1 MSWRSDDGWWRY
13 RPIGCGYGT
22 AALPTSHAY
31 EPGSNGTADVAVV
44 GGGAAGLHVALEAAE
59 AGGSVVVISRKPLTE
74 TASFRAQG
82 GLAAAIAPDDSPAR
96 HAEDTLNAGRGLCFP
111 AAVEVLVE
119 ESPAA
124 VEALMRR
131 GVEFDLD
138 TGGELAL
145 GLEGGH
151 SARRIVHAGGAET
164 GRALTSRLAELVAGH
179 ERIEVLEDA
188 SALALWSEG
197 RRCHGVLTDRGPI
210 GALATVLAT
219 GGGAAL
225 WERSTNPRGAIGAG
239 TILAHGAGAEL
250 ADLELCQFHPTA
262 LALPGQR
269 HDGWLITEAVRGEGA
284 LLLDADGRRFTD
296 ELAPRD
302 QVTAAIIDRMA
313 ADGTAAVSLDLR
325 PVPLDRFPTIT
336 RTLGSL
342 GIDPGR
348 EPVPV
353 APAAHYLIGGVR
365 TDLDGR
371 TTLPGLLAVG
381 EAACTGLHGANRLA
395 SNSLSECFVFGSR
408 AAGAA
413 LAGGDDPSPPD
424 PDPQPTF
431 PAPTDATRRAV
442 WELAGP
448 VRDPARLARLGEDP
462 YPLARMIAAA
472 ALVRTESRGV
482 HRRSDR
488 PLVDPDLDLRHSV
501 VAADGTLRLERWPP
515 SPVNAGLTQA

>member
-1 MSWRSDDGWWRY
+1 M
-13 RPIGCGYGT
+13 
-22 AALPTSHAY
+22 PTSHAY
-31 EPGSNGTADVAVV
+31 EPGPNGTADVAVV